1 MSIKLKHSGGNSVS
15 LNPPTSAPTS
25 SEVAFKLPTSDGSA
39 GQILTTDGSG
49 NLSWKT
55 PSKILQVV
63 SITKTDVSS
72 ISTSGDTF
80 YNYDDASLK
89 VTLTPSSASNKIL
102 ILGDICVSSH
112 TNVERMFVRLN
123 KNGSFIT
130 GAVGDADGNRAR
142 SMTSQRQQHLNYPT
156 FHSIS
161 FLDTAGDTNS
171 RYYNVAVAQDSG
183 SGRNVQFNRS
193 YNDNNSFSYARYSS
207 TLTAMEIAA

>member
-1 MSIKLKHSGGNSVS
+1 MTAKIKLNAASGGGSFS
-15 LNPPTSAPTS
+15 LQAPSSSANNRVFTLPDSADATLLTSTS
-25 SEVAFKLPTSDGSA
+25 SLGKV
-39 GQILTTDGSG
+39 
-49 NLSWKT
+49 
-55 PSKILQVV
+55 LQVV
-63 SITKTDVSS
+63 SITKTDVSQ
-72 ISTSGDTF
+72 IATSADTF

-102 ILGDICVSSH
+102 IIGDICVSSH

-123 KNGSFIT
+123 KNGSVLT

-142 SMTSQRQQHLNYPT
+142 SMTSQQQQSLNYPT

-171 RYYNVAVAQDSG
+171 RYYNVAVAQDAG
-183 SGRNVQFNRS
+183 SGRNVQFNRPYS
-193 YNDNNSFSYARYSS
+193 DNDSFSYGRYSS

>member
-39 GQILTTDGSG
+39 GQLLTTDGSG

-63 SITKTDVSS
+63 SITKTDVST
-72 ISTSGDTF
+72 IATSGDTF
-80 YNYDDASLK
+80 FNYDDASLK

-102 ILGDICVSSH
+102 IIGDVCVSSN
-112 TNVERMFVRLN
+112 TNVGAMFVRFH
-123 KNGSFIT
+123 KNGSVLT
-130 GAVGDADGNRAR
+130 ASVGDASGNRGRMA
-142 SMTSQRQQHLNYPT
+142 SAALQHSNNYPT
-156 FHSIS
+156 FHSLS

-171 RYYNVAVAQDSG
+171 RYYNFGIAQNAG
-183 SGRNVQFNRS
+183 STRNVQFNNS
-193 YNDNNSFSYARYSS
+193 YTSSDSFGYGLYSS
-207 TLTAMEIAA
+207 TITAMEIEA